1 MAAAIN
7 EVIDPW
13 INARQPK
20 KDIEKQIYWKSGGDT
35 RAAKR
40 ARMLV
45 DDSEEDSW
53 SLRSKQAFGNSMP
66 KSRSNWP
73 EDCKKVWWIA
83 NRCKKKTLGGVLRS
97 KVDAKEWIAV
107 LNNGIWNFQN
117 DNILPA
123 LRLKGFLDQSQDG
136 KTMEEVVDECFTK
149 LLYKSLIQQLH
160 DDSRGQTFVM
170 HDLVND
176 LAPAAV
182 CFKTG
187 LAQLELN
194 HLSDALSFFDE
205 SFLALAKE

>member
-1 MAAAIN
+1 
-7 EVIDPW
+7 
-13 INARQPK
+13 
-20 KDIEKQIYWKSGGDT
+20 
-35 RAAKR
+35 
-40 ARMLV
+40 
-45 DDSEEDSW
+45 
-53 SLRSKQAFGNSMP
+53 
-66 KSRSNWP
+66 
-73 EDCKKVWWIA
+73 
-83 NRCKKKTLGGVLRS
+83 LRS

-107 LNNGIWNFQN
+107 LNNDIWNFQN

-123 LRLKGFLDQSQDG
+123 LRLSYQYLSSQLKQCFSYCSIFPKDYSRDREQLILLWMAEGFLDQSQDG

-205 SFLALAKE
+205 SFLALAKEQISWK